1 PRTTLNPGLGR
12 ARIYP
17 ARIVRTCARRI
28 PLLTLEM
35 WIVIGVLVATF
46 VAIITEKLRPEL
58 AALAGCCVLLALR
71 VLSANDLF
79 PVFGNEAIITVG
91 AMFVLSAALERTGVI
106 ASASRLL
113 QKLPVRNERFALM
126 LLLPPVIAISAFV
139 NNTPVVVVFLPI
151 VITLARQHNL
161 AASKLLMPLSFAS
174 ILGGS
179 TTLIGTST
187 NLVASSVGQRQGLA
201 PIGMFEL
208 TPVGLLLA
216 AVGLA
221 VLLIFAPRLLPRR
234 ETVSS
239 LLDTASERQFLTEAF
254 VPAGSGLI
262 GRTAGDALSGVL
274 RKGRVLELVRHG
286 EVYEGDP
293 GKTPLEAGDRLRV
306 SVDAESVTALKERRG
321 LEMGATPATDLAVGE
336 TELNRRVEC
345 IVAPLS
351 ELIGRTLAGADLRER
366 FGLIVLALHRRG
378 QNLRERLGDIPLQ
391 AGDVLLLEAN
401 EVALARL
408 RKGNDLLVLAGGQ
421 ATPRRHK
428 RWIAAAAIVAV
439 VAVAALQILPVA
451 VASLIAV
458 VVVITARCIDAEE
471 AYHAIDWP
479 CLFLIAGMLALG
491 VALEKTHAAEVIAH
505 SFVAYVSPLGS
516 WATLSLLILVASVLT
531 NFLSN
536 NAVAA
541 LLVPLA
547 VESAHQLGANPRAFL
562 IGVALGA
569 SACFATPIG
578 YQTNTLVFGAGGYR
592 FKDFLRLGLPINILH
607 WVLASLLVPIFW
619 PLSA

>member
-1 PRTTLNPGLGR
+1 
-12 ARIYP
+12 
-17 ARIVRTCARRI
+17 
-28 PLLTLEM
+28 M

-46 VAIITEKLRPEL
+46 LAIIAEKLRPEL
-58 AALAGCCVLLALR
+58 AALAGCCVLLAAR
-71 VLSANDLF
+71 VLSASDLF

-113 QKLPVRNERFALM
+113 QTLPVRNERFVLM
-126 LLLPPVIAISAFV
+126 LLLPPVVAVSAFM

-151 VITLARQHNL
+151 IVAFARQHNL

-187 NLVASSVGQRQGLA
+187 NLVASSVGQRFGLT

-208 TPVGLLLA
+208 SPVGLLLA
-216 AVGLA
+216 GVGLA
-221 VLLIFAPRLLPRR
+221 LLFILAPRVLPRR
-234 ETVSS
+234 ETVTS
-239 LLDTASERQFLTEAF
+239 LLDAASERQFLTETF
-254 VPAGSGLI
+254 VPAGSALI
-262 GRTAGDALSGVL
+262 GRTANAALSGVL

-286 EVYEGDP
+286 EVFEGDP
-293 GKTPLEAGDRLRV
+293 GTAPLEAGDRLRV

-321 LEMGATPATDLAVGE
+321 LEMSAAADLAVGE
-336 TELNRRVEC
+336 TAMNRCIEC
-345 IVAPLS
+345 VVAPLS
-351 ELIGRTLAGADLRER
+351 ELIGHTLAQADLRER
-366 FGLIVLALHRRG
+366 LGVIVLALHRRG
-378 QNLRERLGDIPLQ
+378 QNLRDHLGDIPLQ
-391 AGDVLLLEAN
+391 AGDVLLLEAGD
-401 EVALARL
+401 AAIAKL
-408 RKGNDLLVLAGGQ
+408 RQGGDLLVLAGGQ
-421 ATPRRHK
+421 QMPRRDK
-428 RWIAAAAIVAV
+428 RWIAALAITAV
-439 VAVAALQILPVA
+439 VAVSALQILPIA

-471 AYHAIDWP
+471 AYRAIDWP

-491 VALEKTHAAEVIAH
+491 VALEKTHTAEVIARG
-505 SFVAYVSPLGS
+505 FVTQVAPFGPWV
-516 WATLSLLILVASVLT
+516 TLSLVILAASVLT

-541 LLVPLA
+541 LMVPLA
-547 VESAHQLGANPRAFL
+547 IESAHLLHANPRPFL

-592 FKDFLRLGLPINILH
+592 FGDFLRLGLPINLMH
-607 WVLASLLVPIFW
+607 WLLASVLVPVFW
-619 PLSA
+619 PL